1 MEVFYI
7 KKKQKR
13 KNVLPNIKDINNIS
27 AEIMISYILKKQ
39 NKSLLYKIAK
49 YKNIDVTE
57 IEDFIN
63 LFLKAGYYT
72 PIISDDKEEEKG
84 QYYLLKKQYKN
95 IKSKY
100 ISNIK

>member
-1 MEVFYI
+1 M
-7 KKKQKR
+7 
-13 KNVLPNIKDINNIS
+13 NNIS
-27 AEIMISYILKKQ
+27 AESMISYILKKQ
-39 NKSLLYKIAK
+39 NKNLLWKIAK
-49 YKNIDVTE
+49 YKDIDVTE

-72 PIISDDKEEEKG
+72 PIISDNKEEEKG

-100 ISNIK
+100 KSNTKWID